1 MSRPEI
7 SVVIPVYNAERY
19 LEECLASVLSQEG
32 ADFEVIAI
40 NDGSTDRS
48 TEILR
53 RYADRIRLIEQAN
66 VGFKEVRNVALKH
79 VQGRLVALLDADDRY
94 LPGHLARL
102 AEFEKSRPEA
112 VGFYGDAWLID
123 PQGQRLWVH
132 KTPQASFENLVMG
145 NYIIHSSVALRKS
158 FFDRGETYH
167 HCGPAGD
174 WELWFRA
181 MEHGPLVHH
190 PWIGV
195 EYRKHPESAMHQNQ
209 EEAEEWTFRILDWV
223 FEKHKELSAKTRN
236 QALTRAYYDRM
247 GRFLAADKPK
257 EARARALNCLR
268 RDPAMFK
275 AWVGLLVG
283 LAPPPAISA
292 AISLRRQILK
302 WFARIK

>member
-1 MSRPEI
+1 
-7 SVVIPVYNAERY
+7 
-19 LEECLASVLSQEG
+19 
-32 ADFEVIAI
+32 
-40 NDGSTDRS
+40 
-48 TEILR
+48 
-53 RYADRIRLIEQAN
+53 
-66 VGFKEVRNVALKH
+66 
-79 VQGRLVALLDADDRY
+79 
-94 LPGHLARL
+94 
-102 AEFEKSRPEA
+102 
-112 VGFYGDAWLID
+112 
-123 PQGQRLWVH
+123 
-132 KTPQASFENLVMG
+132 
-145 NYIIHSSVALRKS
+145 
-158 FFDRGETYH
+158 
-167 HCGPAGD
+167 
-174 WELWFRA
+174 
-181 MEHGPLVHH
+181 VHH